1 MINNEIDQGTSHKRQ
16 WMNEEIEMIR
26 QFFQFLHSELENLSY
41 VCHKRKV
48 NNENDHQ
55 GLSQKQQRLQVK
67 MVSFSKFLEFLKVQ
81 ILNSLWTVSSQ
92 QDYIIFQIVYYV
104 WKKKNRWALQKFWK
118 LKTATKKKDEIIKR
132 LTKV

>member
-1 MINNEIDQGTSHKRQ
+1 
-16 WMNEEIEMIR
+16 MNEEIEMIR

-81 ILNSLWTVSSQ
+81 ILNSL
-92 QDYIIFQIVYYV
+92 
-104 WKKKNRWALQKFWK
+104 
-118 LKTATKKKDEIIKR
+118 
-132 LTKV
+132 